1 MATKLRASDMSG
13 HFFLSLRFRQF
24 TPAFTP
30 VTCLPART
38 MSSADKEN
46 LPANNDETGG
56 QVTAPKG
63 ASHQPSKSTKTVWK
77 SQDSALLIET
87 LLKER
92 EAGHQSDTGFCRLD
106 CLCCCT

>member
-1 MATKLRASDMSG
+1 
-13 HFFLSLRFRQF
+13 
-24 TPAFTP
+24 
-30 VTCLPART
+30 

-63 ASHQPSKSTKTVWK
+63 ASQPSKSTKTVWK

-92 EAGHQSDTGFCRLD
+92 EAGHQSDTGFKPVAWTACATALKGSEVLSGGITKTASSARD
-106 CLCCCT
+106 HFAKVCTIAQLYDIF